1 MPLIILEGPDGS
13 GTTTHS
19 ALLAETLRKEGRDV
33 LLTCEPT
40 DGPIGRF
47 IRGEL
52 SKEKI
57 DSPAALQLLFTA
69 DRAWH
74 VDTVIRP
81 ALEAGKTVITDRF
94 SLSTIVYGEALGIDK
109 EWLESMNKKIT
120 DIYNAKNSSPSFAPS
135 DISSAGDPELV
146 EGRRRI
152 DQYATLI
159 LCLPPF
165 ETCMERM
172 EKREFQD
179 VLEKR
184 EFQKKVYDLYKQ
196 YAEENQIDV
205 IDTSKEKE
213 EVAHSIFASILN

>member
-1 MPLIILEGPDGS
+1 MHPSSLIVFEGPDGS

-19 ALLAETLRKEGRDV
+19 RLLAEKLRSEGKDV

-40 DGPIGRF
+40 SGPIGQF

-52 SKEKI
+52 SKATI
-57 DSPAALQLLFTA
+57 DSPTALQLLFTA

-74 VDTVIRP
+74 SDTVINP
-81 ALEAGKTVITDRF
+81 ALNAGKTVITDRF
-94 SLSTIVYGEALGIDK
+94 SLSTLLYGEALGIDRD
-109 EWLESMNKKIT
+109 WLESMNKK
-120 DIYNAKNSSPSFAPS
+120 F
-135 DISSAGDPELV
+135 
-146 EGRRRI
+146 
-152 DQYATLI
+152 DQKSTMI

-184 EFQKKVYDLYKQ
+184 DFQRKVYDLYQK
-196 YAEENQIDV
+196 YSEDYQIDV
-205 IDTSKEKE
+205 IDTAGEKE
-213 EVAHSIFASILN
+213 EVSRKIWEKFLESEK

>member
-1 MPLIILEGPDGS
+1 MPLIIFEGPDGS

-19 ALLAETLRKEGRDV
+19 ALLAEKLRAEGRDV

-40 DGPIGRF
+40 EGPIGRF

-52 SKEKI
+52 AKSSIE
-57 DSPAALQLLFTA
+57 SPTALQLLFTA

-74 VDTVIRP
+74 VDTVITP
-81 ALEAGKTVITDRF
+81 ALNAGKTVITDRF
-94 SLSTIVYGEALGIDK
+94 SLSTLLYGEALGIDRN
-109 EWLESMNKKIT
+109 WLENMNKK
-120 DIYNAKNSSPSFAPS
+120 F
-135 DISSAGDPELV
+135 
-146 EGRRRI
+146 
-152 DQYATLI
+152 DQESMMI

-184 EFQKKVYDLYKQ
+184 EFQKKVYDLYKN
-196 YAEENQIDV
+196 YAEENQIEA
-205 IDTSKEKE
+205 IDTSKGKE
-213 EVAHSIFASILN
+213 EVAEKIRSFIL